1 MLRTAQLLMSGK
13 SSSPRKNFPAALTAE
28 ESTFVLF
35 PHTSCSTL
43 QFFLYLSK
51 ANIQYPKDTCEI
63 NPRILWPVYTWWTLL
78 PLVFTITHLFK
89 WLMGNRVKPRPLD
102 MTEPGCFNSLE
113 TMSTVFILMVFW
125 FTHFLKHFK
134 GLLIIRILI
143 LPKVLGCVLY
153 HQDICWVAD

>member
-1 MLRTAQLLMSGK
+1 MLRTAQFLMSGR
-13 SSSPRKNFPAALTAE
+13 SSPPRKNFPAALTAE
-28 ESTFVLF
+28 ESMLVLF
-35 PHTSCSTL
+35 PHTSCSIL

-51 ANIQYPKDTCEI
+51 ANVQYPTDTCEI
-63 NPRILWPVYTWWTLL
+63 NPWMLLPVRTRWTRL

-89 WLMGNRVKPRPLD
+89 WLMGNRVKA
-102 MTEPGCFNSLE
+102 MAFEPGCFNSLE
-113 TMSTVFILMVFW
+113 TMSTVFILLVFQ

-143 LPKVLGCVLY
+143 LLKVLGCVLY